1 MVLRLS
7 ATFVFALF
15 FSCKK
20 KQTSIGSSSIDQNE
34 ILNSSQVDT
43 FSLTTFTEL
52 EDSVITSSPP
62 SAMLG
67 SYNDP
72 KFGTTNASFFT
83 QLRLPAINPTFGDLS
98 TIIIDSFVLG
108 LQYNGYYG
116 DLTTQT
122 FQVFQLT
129 DSLDINT
136 KYYAFSDKAHSSTNL
151 IDPSKQTIKPDPY
164 TQIVI
169 DTSHV
174 KAQLRL
180 FLDTNLAK
188 SLLVEA
194 TNNPTSFSSNDNFLN
209 YFKGLHVSTN
219 NGFQAENTGGVLFF
233 DLDDP
238 LSKLTIYYRQAGVKK
253 TYDFLINTSCAKFNK
268 VEINNAGKNV
278 QNVINTPSLGQSQF
292 YAQALKSRAVVQLP
306 GILNLPKKSIIHEAK
321 LILPIEYQVGYKYT
335 PGSQISISTKMEDG
349 TNRLYSVI
357 DNGTYDAVNKQ
368 YTVDLKTYIQAILSE
383 ERYPVNIDGTSVYVL
398 TKGTQIYISPSL
410 FNSSSDRI
418 IFNGSNTTNK
428 IKPKLILKYTEF

>member
-34 ILNSSQVDT
+34 LLNSSQIDT
-43 FSLTTFTEL
+43 FTLTTFTEL
-52 EDSVITSSPP
+52 EDSVITSSPA
-62 SAMLG
+62 SALLG

-72 KFGTTNASFFT
+72 KFGTCTASFFT
-83 QLRLPAINPTFGDLS
+83 QLRLPAVNPTFGDLS
-98 TIIIDSFVLG
+98 TIKIDSFVLG
-108 LQYNGYYG
+108 LQYSGYYG
-116 DLTTQT
+116 DLNTQT
-122 FQVFQLT
+122 FQVNELT

-136 KYYAFSDKAHSSTNL
+136 KYYAFSDKSHSSTNL
-151 IDPSKQTIKPDPY
+151 IDPTKQTLKPDPY
-164 TQIVI
+164 TETVI

-188 SLLVEA
+188 AFLVEA
-194 TNNPTSFSSNDNFLN
+194 TNNPTTFSSNDNFIN

-219 NGFQAENTGGVLFF
+219 NGFQSESSGGILYF

-238 LSKLTIYYRQAGVKK
+238 LSKLTIYYKQAGIKK

-278 QNVINTPSLGQSQF
+278 QSVINTPSLGQSQF
-292 YAQALKSRAVVQLP
+292 YAQALKVAQ
-306 GILNLPKKSIIHEAK
+306 
-321 LILPIEYQVGYKYT
+321 
-335 PGSQISISTKMEDG
+335 
-349 TNRLYSVI
+349 
-357 DNGTYDAVNKQ
+357 
-368 YTVDLKTYIQAILSE
+368 
-383 ERYPVNIDGTSVYVL
+383 
-398 TKGTQIYISPSL
+398 L
-410 FNSSSDRI
+410 FN
-418 IFNGSNTTNK
+418 F
-428 IKPKLILKYTEF
+428 LEY